1 MDTFEL
7 YIHGTP
13 NGHKI
18 CGPDEDSAYIKSFY
32 LRDKEEKTYGSAMQ
46 IDIYEGDS
54 YYTYI
59 HQDITDI
66 EGRPGAF
73 FAMTLCFKRAYCTDV
88 ATLYELF
95 QKVYDEVCVGRFVA
109 RQGGG
114 EKFLVRDFKSSMF
127 DKKRTTVAAI
137 SQAFKNKIPELF
149 KSELM
154 PIGDVAD
161 TFKKAKRAYSL
172 SEVDSPLFVD
182 SFKKQSII
190 VSPEIEPAALTCQ
203 TIAGQLKHWTARA
216 KALEADKSRLET
228 ENEGLTNENKKMSGQ
243 LGTLSREYE
252 KKYSS
257 EIDKLNEDLAR
268 ATRERDSLKAKI
280 EEAKS
285 SIDLID
291 KPMQK
296 LIRLLAARFP
306 DSNGKDDESTPE
318 SSRKPHK
325 KNTEKIR
332 KPWLNSLLLVLIFI
346 CCLAILYIL
355 ISPKFGSN
363 PPAEQPAP
371 PAYNNLNGDAGSDK
385 VTEVAIDSGRHAT
398 AEATEET
405 PQYDDWKDCY
415 IDIAGFRD
423 KLDKKRTYTL
433 SIMKKRDQQTKAN
446 VPQGVWFVSI
456 DSVGTINNENKFTV
470 PDSIASGTKVYIK
483 YTVDGVDVETRSVIV
498 K

>member
-32 LRDKEEKTYGSAMQ
+32 LHGKEEKTYGSAMQ
-46 IDIYEGDS
+46 IDIYGGDS

-88 ATLYELF
+88 ATLYNLF
-95 QKVYDEVCVGRFVA
+95 QTVYDEVCVGRLIA
-109 RQGGG
+109 RQRGG
-114 EKFLVRDFKSSMF
+114 EKFLVPDFKSSMF
-127 DKKRTTVAAI
+127 DKQRTTVAVI

-161 TFKKAKRAYSL
+161 TFQKAKRPYSL

-203 TIAGQLKHWTARA
+203 TIAGQLKHWTERA

-257 EIDKLNEDLAR
+257 EIDKLNNDLAR
-268 ATRERDSLKAKI
+268 ATQERDKLRAKI

-296 LIRLLAARFP
+296 LIRLLAGRFP
-306 DSNGKDDESTPE
+306 DSNDKDGESTPE
-318 SSRKPHK
+318 STRESHK

-332 KPWLNSLLLVLIFI
+332 KPWLNSILLVIVVGLCAANLYFLIH
-346 CCLAILYIL
+346 
-355 ISPKFGSN
+355 PKSATDDTAN
-363 PPAEQPAP
+363 SRPAT
-371 PAYNNLNGDAGSDK
+371 PAYDLDNAGSDGD
-385 VTEVAIDSGRHAT
+385 ENPGAAT

-415 IDIAGFRD
+415 IDIAGFKD

-446 VPQGVWFVSI
+446 VPQGVWSVSI
-456 DSVGTINNENKFTV
+456 DSVGTINNENKFTI
-470 PDSIASGTKVYIK
+470 PDSIASDTKVYIK
-483 YTVDGVDVETRSVIV
+483 YTVYGDDVKTRKEIV
-498 K
+498 R

>member
-7 YIHGTP
+7 YIHGNP

-18 CGPDEDSAYIKSFY
+18 CGPDKDSAYIKSFY

-66 EGRPGAF
+66 EGRPRAF
-73 FAMTLCFKRAYCTDV
+73 FAMTLCFKQAYCSDV

-114 EKFLVRDFKSSMF
+114 EKFLVGDFKSSMF
-127 DKKRTTVAAI
+127 DKKGTTVAVI
-137 SQAFKNKIPELF
+137 SQAFKNTIPELF

-161 TFKKAKRAYSL
+161 TFNKAKRPYSL

-216 KALEADKSRLET
+216 KALEAEKSRLET

-257 EIDKLNEDLAR
+257 EIDKLNNDLAR
-268 ATRERDSLKAKI
+268 ATQERDKLRAKI

-325 KNTEKIR
+325 RNMEKIR

-355 ISPKFGSN
+355 ISPKFGIN

-371 PAYNNLNGDAGSDK
+371 PAYNLNGDAGSDK
-385 VTEVAIDSGRHAT
+385 VTEVAIDSGRHV
-398 AEATEET
+398 TEEVSEEEP
-405 PQYDDWKDCY
+405 PQYDDLKACN
-415 IDIAGFRD
+415 INIVNGSN
-423 KLDKKRTYTL
+423 KLDKGKTYSL
-433 SIMKKRDQQTKAN
+433 SIVKEDWQTIAN
-446 VPQGVWFVSI
+446 VQQGVWSVSI
-456 DSVGTINNENKFTV
+456 DSVGTINKGNEFTI

-483 YTVDGVDVETRSVIV
+483 YTVDGVDVKTRSVIV